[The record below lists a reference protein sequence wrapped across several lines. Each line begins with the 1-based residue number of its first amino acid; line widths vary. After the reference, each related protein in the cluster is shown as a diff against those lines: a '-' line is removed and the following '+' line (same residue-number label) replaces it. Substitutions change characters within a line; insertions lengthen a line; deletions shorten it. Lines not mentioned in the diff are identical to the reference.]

1 MKKVD
6 FEKKQRSITKTT
18 TPLFL

>member
-6 FEKKQRSITKTT
+6 FEKKQCTINKKTL
-18 TPLFL
+18 PFF